1 MQVRLIYGEFIIIDR
16 PQVGV
21 ELRVWD
27 VRVDFEI
34 DIMDPC
40 QPLVHFWRRVSWKTA
55 SADVLMTVVRPLE
68 FSFLNS
74 AAYVSRNLF
83 SAGLTRPVLDIW
95 T

>member
-1 MQVRLIYGEFIIIDR
+1 MCVVLAMQVRLIYGEFIIIDR

-40 QPLVHFWRRVSWKTA
+40 QPLVHF
-55 SADVLMTVVRPLE
+55 
-68 FSFLNS
+68 
-74 AAYVSRNLF
+74 
-83 SAGLTRPVLDIW
+83 
-95 T
+95 